1 MSEIRFYS
9 LTQAQYDAI
18 GSKSSDALYFTT
30 DTHRLFRGSAETAP
44 SGAVAL
50 PGENIQIAAGETWYN
65 IYAFGAVNTTWN
77 GEFGIRG
84 TVYGCYCLGA
94 TVNMYS
100 GYICNALVTAKTYG
114 QTSWEGGLQISGGTI
129 EHVTVEGGHM
139 YLYGSTCAGYD
150 IEVCSGA
157 KLMISG
163 DNAVAD
169 KVLVRSGGRLQLYKG
184 SALNVTA
191 ESGAV
196 LSISDGT
203 TITYT

>member
-1 MSEIRFYS
+1 MSKVCFYT
-9 LTQAQYDAI
+9 LTQAQYDAVD
-18 GSKSSDALYFTT
+18 SKSADALYFTT
-30 DTHRLFRGSAETAP
+30 DSHRIFRGSVEIAP
-44 SGAVAL
+44 SGAVAR
-50 PGENIQIAAGETWYN
+50 PGENIQIAAGQTMFN

-77 GEFGIRG
+77 GEFGVHG

-114 QTSWEGGLQISGGTI
+114 QTSWEGGLQVSGGTV

-139 YLYGSTCAGYD
+139 YLYGSTCSGYD
-150 IEVCSGA
+150 IEVQSGA

-163 DNAVAD
+163 ANAVAD
-169 KVLVRSGGRLQLYKG
+169 KVLVRSGGRLQLYSG
-184 SALNVTA
+184 AALNVTA